1 MEEVYIQVPRR
12 IYLEMLGELE
22 KKDVLLSEPDSYDK
36 FLIRKSKYINGLVN
50 YSVGYIN
57 NRQKLKATLDALRVS
72 YDTLNDLYNQKVEEM
87 NTLASN
93 VKEVMR
99 SLSACINRTSPT
111 NRMKQAQSS
120 LAKLYNSKVQEYNC
134 TNLGLYGFD
143 R

>member
-12 IYLEMLGELE
+12 IYLEMLGDLKEELE
-22 KKDVLLSEPDSYDK
+22 KKDTLLSEPDSYDK

-57 NRQKLKATLDALRVS
+57 NQQKLKATLDALKVS

-99 SLSACINRTSPT
+99 SLVSTGLVLPT
-111 NRMKQAQSS
+111 
-120 LAKLYNSKVQEYNC
+120 V
-134 TNLGLYGFD
+134 
-143 R
+143 

>member
-12 IYLEMLGELE
+12 IYLEMLGDLKEELE
-22 KKDVLLSEPDSYDK
+22 KKDALLSEPDSYDK
-36 FLIRKSKYINGLVN
+36 FLIRKSKYINGLVT

-57 NRQKLKATLDALRVS
+57 NQQKLKATLDALKVS

-99 SLSACINRTSPT
+99 SLSTCINRTSPT

-120 LAKLYNSKVQEYNC
+120 LAKLYNSLLKGAGV
-134 TNLGLYGFD
+134 
-143 R
+143 

>member
-1 MEEVYIQVPRR
+1 MYIQVPRR
-12 IYLEMLGELE
+12 IYLEMLGEDLKEELE
-22 KKDVLLSEPDSYDK
+22 KKDALLSEPDSYDK

-57 NRQKLKATLDALRVS
+57 NRQKLKATLDALKVS

-120 LAKLYNSKVQEYNC
+120 LAKLYNSLLKGAGV
-134 TNLGLYGFD
+134 
-143 R
+143 

>member
-12 IYLEMLGELE
+12 IYLEMLGDLKEELE
-22 KKDVLLSEPDSYDK
+22 KKDALLSEPDSYDK

-50 YSVGYIN
+50 YSVGYTN

-120 LAKLYNSKVQEYNC
+120 LAKLYNSLLKGAGV
-134 TNLGLYGFD
+134 
-143 R
+143 

>member
-12 IYLEMLGELE
+12 IYLEMLGEIEDLKGELE
-22 KKDVLLSEPDSYDK
+22 KKDTLLSEPDSYDK

-57 NRQKLKATLDALRVS
+57 NQQKLKATLDALKVS

-99 SLSACINRTSPT
+99 SLSTCINRTGPT

-120 LAKLYNSKVQEYNC
+120 LAKLYNSLLKGAGV
-134 TNLGLYGFD
+134 
-143 R
+143 

>member
-12 IYLEMLGELE
+12 IYLEMLGEIEDLKEELE
-22 KKDVLLSEPDSYDK
+22 KKDALLSEPDSYDK

-57 NRQKLKATLDALRVS
+57 NRQKLKATKETLDALRVS

-99 SLSACINRTSPT
+99 SLSPT

-120 LAKLYNSKVQEYNC
+120 LAKLYNSLLKGAGV
-134 TNLGLYGFD
+134 
-143 R
+143 

>member
-1 MEEVYIQVPRR
+1 
-12 IYLEMLGELE
+12 MLGEDLKEELE
-22 KKDVLLSEPDSYDK
+22 KKDALLSEPDSYDK

-57 NRQKLKATLDALRVS
+57 NRQKLKETLDALKVS

-120 LAKLYNSKVQEYNC
+120 LAKLYNSLLKGAGV
-134 TNLGLYGFD
+134 
-143 R
+143 

>member
-12 IYLEMLGELE
+12 IYLEMLGEIEDL
-22 KKDVLLSEPDSYDK
+22 KDALLSEPDSYDK

-57 NRQKLKATLDALRVS
+57 NQQKLKATKETLDALKVS

-93 VKEVMR
+93 VKEV
-99 SLSACINRTSPT
+99 T
-111 NRMKQAQSS
+111 
-120 LAKLYNSKVQEYNC
+120 
-134 TNLGLYGFD
+134 
-143 R
+143 

>member
-12 IYLEMLGELE
+12 IYLEMLGEIEDLKEELE
-22 KKDVLLSEPDSYDK
+22 KKDALLSEPDSYDK

-57 NRQKLKATLDALRVS
+57 NRQK
-72 YDTLNDLYNQKVEEM
+72 VEEM

-111 NRMKQAQSS
+111 NRMKH
-120 LAKLYNSKVQEYNC
+120 
-134 TNLGLYGFD
+134 GLVWF
-143 R
+143 

>member
-12 IYLEMLGELE
+12 IYLEMLGDLKEELE
-22 KKDVLLSEPDSYDK
+22 KKDTLLSEPDSYDK

-57 NRQKLKATLDALRVS
+57 NQQKLKATLDALKVS

-87 NTLASN
+87 NTLANN

-120 LAKLYNSKVQEYNC
+120 LAKLYNSLLKGAGV
-134 TNLGLYGFD
+134 
-143 R
+143 

>member
-12 IYLEMLGELE
+12 IYLEMLGEIEDLKEELE
-22 KKDVLLSEPDSYDK
+22 KKDTLLSEPDSYDK

-57 NRQKLKATLDALRVS
+57 NQQKLKATLDALKVS

-99 SLSACINRTSPT
+99 SLSTCINRTT

-120 LAKLYNSKVQEYNC
+120 LAKLYNSLLKGAGV
-134 TNLGLYGFD
+134 
-143 R
+143 

>member
-12 IYLEMLGELE
+12 IYLEMLGDLKEELE
-22 KKDVLLSEPDSYDK
+22 KKDALLSEPDSYDK

-57 NRQKLKATLDALRVS
+57 NRQKQLKRPLKVS

-93 VKEVMR
+93 VKEV
-99 SLSACINRTSPT
+99 T
-111 NRMKQAQSS
+111 
-120 LAKLYNSKVQEYNC
+120 
-134 TNLGLYGFD
+134 
-143 R
+143 

>member
-12 IYLEMLGELE
+12 IYLEMLGEIEDLKEELE
-22 KKDVLLSEPDSYDK
+22 KKDTLLSEPDSYDK

-57 NRQKLKATLDALRVS
+57 NQQKLKATLDALKVS

-93 VKEVMR
+93 VKEV
-99 SLSACINRTSPT
+99 T
-111 NRMKQAQSS
+111 
-120 LAKLYNSKVQEYNC
+120 
-134 TNLGLYGFD
+134 
-143 R
+143 

>member
-12 IYLEMLGELE
+12 IYLEMLGEIEDLKEELE
-22 KKDVLLSEPDSYDK
+22 KKDALLSEPDSYDK

-57 NRQKLKATLDALRVS
+57 NQQKLKATKETLDALKVS

-93 VKEVMR
+93 VKEV
-99 SLSACINRTSPT
+99 T
-111 NRMKQAQSS
+111 
-120 LAKLYNSKVQEYNC
+120 
-134 TNLGLYGFD
+134 
-143 R
+143 

>member
-12 IYLEMLGELE
+12 IYLEMLGEIEDLKEELE
-22 KKDVLLSEPDSYDK
+22 KKDTLLSEPDSYDK

-57 NRQKLKATLDALRVS
+57 NQQKLKATLDALKVS

-120 LAKLYNSKVQEYNC
+120 LAKLYNSLLKGAGV
-134 TNLGLYGFD
+134 
-143 R
+143 

>member
-12 IYLEMLGELE
+12 IYLEMLGEIEDLKEELE
-22 KKDVLLSEPDSYDK
+22 KKDTLLSEPDSYDK

-57 NRQKLKATLDALRVS
+57 NQQKLKATLDALKVS

-99 SLSACINRTSPT
+99 SLSTCINRTSPT

-120 LAKLYNSKVQEYNC
+120 LAKLYNSLLKGAGV
-134 TNLGLYGFD
+134 
-143 R
+143 